1 METHADEFPVM
12 SMARVLEVSRSGYYK
27 YLKLKKENKSRYP
40 AEMLEKVYT
49 IWKSNRRL
57 YGGIKLTKM
66 VKLRDPR
73 IGIRRVRN
81 MMKLLKIKGKQDR
94 RYRIM
99 TTDSNH
105 NSIVKRDLV
114 RRNFSPERKNKIWVS
129 DVTFI
134 ETLNKKHVYL
144 CVILDLFSRMV
155 VGWEISERN
164 DTGLLKSATIKAI
177 EFRNPD
183 SGLVLHSDL
192 GSNYCSNEFREYLND
207 NTIISSNSRKGN
219 CWDNA
224 VAESFFSIL
233 KREMESN
240 IYYDIYDARN
250 EISEYIELFYNRQRI
265 HSFLDYKSPYE
276 YEELAS

>member
-1 METHADEFPVM
+1 
-12 SMARVLEVSRSGYYK
+12 
-27 YLKLKKENKSRYP
+27 
-40 AEMLEKVYT
+40 MLEKVYT

-129 DVTFI
+129 DGTFI
-134 ETLNKKHVYL
+134 ETLNKKNVYI
-144 CVILDLFSRMV
+144 CVILNLFSRMV
-155 VGWEISERN
+155 VG
-164 DTGLLKSATIKAI
+164 
-177 EFRNPD
+177 
-183 SGLVLHSDL
+183 
-192 GSNYCSNEFREYLND
+192 
-207 NTIISSNSRKGN
+207 
-219 CWDNA
+219 
-224 VAESFFSIL
+224 
-233 KREMESN
+233 
-240 IYYDIYDARN
+240 
-250 EISEYIELFYNRQRI
+250 
-265 HSFLDYKSPYE
+265 
-276 YEELAS
+276 

>member
-1 METHADEFPVM
+1 
-12 SMARVLEVSRSGYYK
+12 
-27 YLKLKKENKSRYP
+27 
-40 AEMLEKVYT
+40 
-49 IWKSNRRL
+49 
-57 YGGIKLTKM
+57 
-66 VKLRDPR
+66 
-73 IGIRRVRN
+73 
-81 MMKLLKIKGKQDR
+81 
-94 RYRIM
+94 M

-164 DTGLLKSATIKAI
+164 DTGLLISATIKAI